1 MVTPK
6 DVLQKY
12 WGYSSFRGAQEWVI
26 GALVEN
32 KDVFALLP
40 TGGGK
45 SICFQVPAMMR
56 RGVCLVVTPL
66 IALMK
71 DQVEGLEKRGIGA
84 VAIHSGLNNVEV
96 RRALDEVARDVE
108 IKFLYVSPERLT
120 TLLFSQYI
128 DALDITLVAV
138 DEAHCI
144 SQWGYDF
151 RPSYLRIAELRYALP
166 PSVPFIALTASA
178 TPLVQQDI
186 IDRLQLKKPAEFRQS
201 FDRPELAYRVF
212 QADSKINKMLEAL
225 EKVPGSSI
233 VYCSTRKRTQD
244 VARLL
249 MLQGIPADFYHAGLP
264 QEQRSARQKAWIE
277 GEVRVM
283 VCTNAFGMGIDK
295 ADVRTVIHYDVP
307 DCLENYYQ
315 EAGRAGRDGRK
326 AYGVLLFQQQDIE
339 ALLQLPDMRYPSIE
353 DIRSVYQALA
363 DYLNIPVGLGEGNY
377 YDFDF
382 NDFIRNFH
390 IDAKL
395 AINAI
400 KMLEQEGHLSFREN
414 VFMSAQV
421 MFIATRDQL
430 FQVESMY
437 PQLDAVMKCLLRSYE
452 GIYDNQVSVYEK
464 QIGRLCRLTVE
475 QVREQL
481 QQLHQLGIIEYR
493 GQKET
498 PQVHYMLNRAPADF
512 LHIDIKTY
520 AQRKELYVQ
529 RIRFMLQYLQLEKAC
544 RSRFIAS
551 YFGEKEGRDCGVCD
565 NCIARKAVNKLSP
578 DEFKRIEQAIY
589 ELLDNGARKAGK
601 LTEALPAF
609 APANINQVLRFL
621 LAEAKLV
628 MTEQGDIIK
637 SES

>member
-1 MVTPK
+1 MVTAK
-6 DVLQKY
+6 EVLLKY
-12 WGYSSFRGAQEWVI
+12 WGYASFRGAQEWVI
-26 GALVEN
+26 AALLEN

-84 VAIHSGLNNVEV
+84 VAIHSGMNNVEV
-96 RRALDEVARDVE
+96 RRALAEVARDVE

-151 RPSYLRIAELRYALP
+151 RPSYLRIAELRYVLP
-166 PSVPFIALTASA
+166 ASVPFIALTASA

-186 IDRLQLKKPAEFRQS
+186 VDRLKLKKPAEFRQS

-212 QADSKINKMLEAL
+212 QVDSKINKILEAL
-225 EKVPGSSI
+225 QKVPGSSI

-249 MLQGIPADFYHAGLP
+249 MLQGISAEFYHAGLL
-264 QEQRSARQKAWIE
+264 QEQRNARQQAWIE

-295 ADVRTVIHYDVP
+295 PDVRTVIHYDVP

-315 EAGRAGRDGRK
+315 EAGRAGRDGKK
-326 AYGVLLFQQQDIE
+326 AYAVLLFQPQDTE
-339 ALLQLPDMRYPSIE
+339 ALLRLPDMRYPAIE

-363 DYLNIPVGLGEGNY
+363 DYLHIPVGLGEGNY

-382 NDFIRNFH
+382 NDFTRNFQ
-390 IDAKL
+390 IEAKL
-395 AINAI
+395 ALNAI
-400 KMLEQEGHLSFREN
+400 KMLEQEGHLSFKEN
-414 VFMSAQV
+414 VFMPAQV
-421 MFIATRDQL
+421 MFTATRDQL
-430 FQVESMY
+430 FQIESIY
-437 PQLDAVMKCLLRSYE
+437 PQLDAVMKALLRTYE
-452 GIYDNQVSVYEK
+452 GIYDNQVAVYEK
-464 QIGRLCRLTVE
+464 QIARIGRLTVE
-475 QVREQL
+475 QVKEQL
-481 QQLHQLGIIEYR
+481 QQLHNMGVIEYR

-498 PQVHYMLNRAPADF
+498 PQLHYLLNRAPADF
-512 LHIDIKTY
+512 LHIDVKTY
-520 AQRKELYVQ
+520 AERKKLYEQ
-529 RIRFMLQYLQLEKAC
+529 RIRFMLQYLHLEKAC
-544 RSRFIAS
+544 RSRFIAA
-551 YFGEKEGRDCGVCD
+551 YFGETEGADCGVCD
-565 NCIARKAVNKLSP
+565 NCIARKASDKLSP
-578 DEFKRIEQAIY
+578 EAFKQIEQEVY
-589 ELLDNGARKAGK
+589 TLLANGPLPADK
-601 LTEALPAF
+601 LTEQLVAFTPAHVK
-609 APANINQVLRFL
+609 QVLRFL
-621 LAEAKLV
+621 LAEEKLQMNENGTIV
-628 MTEQGDIIK
+628 K